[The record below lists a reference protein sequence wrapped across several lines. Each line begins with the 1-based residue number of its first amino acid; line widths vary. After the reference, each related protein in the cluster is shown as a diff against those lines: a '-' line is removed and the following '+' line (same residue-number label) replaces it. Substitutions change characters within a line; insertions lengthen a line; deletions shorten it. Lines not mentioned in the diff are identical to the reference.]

1 MLLANK
7 LLPSRLFSNMTSED
21 VDLLIHCLHMWK
33 KTYGIG
39 EYVHHINDTYN
50 SIGFVISGK
59 VHMIAEDFWGNRNLI
74 QEFGEL
80 EFYGEAHSMT
90 KQPMFFDIVA
100 VKKSDILFIN
110 TDRIITTCHNA
121 CHAHQQLIANL
132 MRIMSE
138 KKLGYMHKA
147 DFLSKRTTRGK
158 ITAFLSEQARIQGT
172 NDFLIPYNRQY
183 LADYLAVDRSALSRE
198 LSKMREEGILDFG
211 NNHFIL
217 INPDGI

>member
-1 MLLANK
+1 
-7 LLPSRLFSNMTSED
+7 MTSED